1 MADYK
6 FNKHFEQRRLT
17 DFWYEVWP
25 IWKVAQW
32 DEIIKSENNTWANF
46 EREYHIDLVKD
57 ALKKMT
63 LEKVITEDTLYNML
77 AMADSPD
84 QENVY
89 MVLSVMQKLKKT
101 KFKRNG

>member
-6 FNKHFEQRRLT
+6 FVKSYEKRRLN
-17 DFWYEVWP
+17 DFWEECWP
-25 IWKVAQW
+25 IWDIDKW
-32 DEIIKSENNTWANF
+32 YDLIKKDEDVWSNF
-46 EREYHIDLVKD
+46 QMEYHIDLVKD

-63 LEKVITEDTLYNML
+63 LEKLITEDTLYNML